1 MDRRVDSSS
10 QPNEVG
16 FDSLFTILLT
26 SDQFGEQRC
35 IARNITENGIFIEC
49 RDVLPLGAA
58 VQVHF
63 LAQDGHGE
71 IVANA
76 VVRNHYFLS
85 YSGQAAVKRLVGM
98 GLKFVDFEPGDED
111 LAAAMVRH
119 RRVH

>member
-1 MDRRVDSSS
+1 MDRRVESSS
-10 QPNEVG
+10 QPTEVG
-16 FDSLFTILLT
+16 FDSLFTVLLT

-35 IARNITENGIFIEC
+35 IARNITETGIFVEC
-49 RDVLPLGAA
+49 RDVLPLGAS

-76 VVRNHYFLS
+76 VVKNHYFLS
-85 YSGQAAVKRLVGM
+85 YSGQSAVKRLVGM
-98 GLKFVDFEPGDED
+98 GLKFLDFEAGDED
-111 LAAAMVRH
+111 LTGAMIRP